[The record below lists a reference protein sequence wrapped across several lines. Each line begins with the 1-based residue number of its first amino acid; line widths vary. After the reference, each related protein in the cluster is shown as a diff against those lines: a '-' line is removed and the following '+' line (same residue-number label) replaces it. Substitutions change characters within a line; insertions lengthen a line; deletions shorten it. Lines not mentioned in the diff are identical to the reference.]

1 LEEGLSCGVGSSS
14 GESADEGEA
23 TLRGPSVVRGSAR
36 FQLGYESS
44 GEESSEE
51 VEHILG
57 GTNMDE
63 SMGGRTSLRTRRDLS
78 WRAEPGR

>member
-1 LEEGLSCGVGSSS
+1 MGSGLRV
-14 GESADEGEA
+14 ESADERDA
-23 TLRGPSVVRGSAR
+23 TLGRPSVVRWSAR

-51 VEHILG
+51 GESILG

-63 SMGGRTSLRTRRDLS
+63 SMGKNQSQDRKGF
-78 WRAEPGR
+78 

>member
-44 GEESSEE
+44 EE

-63 SMGGRTSLRTRRDLS
+63 SMGGRISLRTRRDLS